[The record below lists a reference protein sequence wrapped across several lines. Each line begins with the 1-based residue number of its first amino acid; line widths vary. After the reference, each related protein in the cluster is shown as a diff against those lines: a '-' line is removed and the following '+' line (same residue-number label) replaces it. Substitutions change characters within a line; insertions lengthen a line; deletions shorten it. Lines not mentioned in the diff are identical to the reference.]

1 MGRRKAREAAFMVL
15 FELDFG
21 QAEVEAVFARAMAE
35 RGVEGPDRDF
45 ARDMVWGT
53 LRYRERIDAIIKEL
67 SRDWRIERMNS
78 VDRNVMRLALYELL
92 YREDIP
98 PNVAI
103 NEAVELVKR
112 YGGADSPRFVNG
124 ILGKVAENLAAY
136 RAAGG

>member
-1 MGRRKAREAAFMVL
+1 MVL

-21 QAEVEAVFARAMAE
+21 GEAEAVFSRTMAE
-35 RGVEGPDRDF
+35 RKIEGPDRDF
-45 ARDMVWGT
+45 ARDVVFGV
-53 LRYRERIDAIIKEL
+53 LRHQDLIDGIINQL
-67 SRDWRIERMNS
+67 SHDWRIERMNS
-78 VDRNVMRLALYELL
+78 VDRNAMRLALYELL

-124 ILGKVAENLAAY
+124 ILGKVAENLGVY
-136 RAAGG
+136 KT